1 MAGLLSLRRSATSP
15 PSLRLGV
22 FASLR
27 LIPSPAQSARGLAQ
41 SKTLR
46 AVRWSSATRQRLGV
60 RWPSTAF
67 PPRTKPAPNFK
78 RPLPPRLNSKKLPER
93 ETFRQFYFKVTR
105 AFSAGPLAQ
114 VVELR
119 GQGFRQMIAKF
130 RVVCG
135 HILNFLFP
143 AGAIQ

>member
-60 RWPSTAF
+60 RWPSTPF
-67 PPRTKPAPNFK
+67 
-78 RPLPPRLNSKKLPER
+78 PPRLNSKKLPER

-105 AFSAGPLAQ
+105 AFSAEPLAQ

-130 RVVCG
+130 HVVCG